1 MAKMLWTGDYDARW
15 EERFAQVV
23 EVKRAGFNVHGR
35 VNDYLNEE
43 DLIQELKGCDIFFDA
58 YDRITEKVVAES
70 PDLKLILTVRD
81 GPEENIDLQA
91 CRKLG
96 VPVLN
101 SAGRCTV
108 SVAEFNF
115 NLLINMA
122 RPVFQL
128 TSRIRKE
135 GWTKENGQSLRNI
148 VVKGSTELYGKT
160 LGIVGL
166 GRNGRRLA
174 EYAKAFQMKIVA
186 YDPFLDPEV
195 MAEQGITLM
204 DLNDLCRVSDY
215 ISVLARVTPEN
226 HNLIDYEQ
234 FALMK
239 PECGFINTGRAA
251 LVRTEAL
258 LDALKTEKIRMAA
271 VDVFPSESLPLGDPY
286 YEIPEEKLILTNH
299 TAGFSRERID
309 HQYEIGLD
317 NLKKF
322 MAGTQIQNNCTRGVE
337 ETEQYKERG
346 ARLFG
351 TAPEKE

>member
-1 MAKMLWTGDYDARW
+1 MIKMLWTGDYDAGW
-15 EERFAQVV
+15 EQKFSECV

-35 VNDYLNEE
+35 VNDYLDE
-43 DLIQELKGCDIFFDA
+43 DALIEELKGCDVFFDA
-58 YDRITEKVVAES
+58 YDKITERVVAES

-81 GPEENIDLQA
+81 GPEESIDLPA
-91 CRKLG
+91 CKKLG

-101 SAGRCTV
+101 SAGRCTI

-115 NLLINMA
+115 NLMINMA

-128 TSRIRKE
+128 TRKIRNE
-135 GWTKENGQSLRNI
+135 GWTKENGQALRNI
-148 VVKGSTELYGKT
+148 VTAGSTELYGKT
-160 LGIVGL
+160 LGIAGL
-166 GRNGRRLA
+166 GRNGRQLA
-174 EYAKAFQMKIVA
+174 KYAQAFHMNVIA
-186 YDPFLDPEV
+186 YDPFLDPE
-195 MAEQGITLM
+195 ALAKEGITLM
-204 DLNDLCRVSDY
+204 GLDDLCREADY

-239 PECGFINTGRAA
+239 PNCGFINTGRAA

-258 LDALKTEKIRMAA
+258 LDALKNDKIRMAA

-299 TAGFSRERID
+299 TAGFSKERIT

-317 NLKKF
+317 NLTKF
-322 MAGTQIQNNCTRGVE
+322 LEGTKIQNNCTRGVE
-337 ETEQYKERG
+337 DTEAYAQRG
-346 ARLFG
+346 GKLYG
-351 TAPEKE
+351 ICKK